1 MRVTSMRA
9 FDSSMHCISDKANGK
24 LKSGCRL
31 FCCDAFSLVHPLFY
45 IRNVEISVFYRLSS
59 QNPHCFRS
67 VFYLFVCFFNICV
80 NNESKQL
87 YSMQQWPVSWVPSTI
102 KAVPDV
108 DRVLKVATRTR
119 KDSLYVQYVEKE
131 NQRQSLGQLQATIVL
146 MVM

>member
-1 MRVTSMRA
+1 
-9 FDSSMHCISDKANGK
+9 
-24 LKSGCRL
+24 
-31 FCCDAFSLVHPLFY
+31 
-45 IRNVEISVFYRLSS
+45 
-59 QNPHCFRS
+59 
-67 VFYLFVCFFNICV
+67 
-80 NNESKQL
+80 
-87 YSMQQWPVSWVPSTI
+87 MQQWPVSWVPSTI